1 MLPFFRKTATFKWQ
15 RKMSKILR
23 FTVKAQGHFG
33 NVLRLCKRR
42 CIFAQLCQIFLT
54 TIVICCKYFPLI
66 QWENIAIYIVFFF
79 FFYISECNFNTV
91 AGSNHCEVIQ
101 VRILVN
107 NHQAVSRHGTHKTV
121 SKAQSYFPTTPR
133 QEADLGLLCTGQIK
147 CWHLTMEVK
156 ALPLNSSWY
165 CPHIPV
171 YATQNLAFCLN
182 TKKEKHFVFKLNK
195 ILIGSPSLFIKSL
208 HLALH

>member
-1 MLPFFRKTATFKWQ
+1 MHFCTT
-15 RKMSKILR
+15 MSNISNYYCYL
-23 FTVKAQGHFG
+23 
-33 NVLRLCKRR
+33 L
-42 CIFAQLCQIFLT
+42 QIFSLNL
-54 TIVICCKYFPLI
+54 VGKYC
-66 QWENIAIYIVFFF
+66 YIHSIFF

-208 HLALH
+208 HLALHWAS